1 MKIVIAI
8 DVTTVPDWQ
17 NQISY
22 KWFWY
27 LPVTTATGD
36 QIIEKQPL
44 PPTSSYD
51 KYFKLSMSGKEL
63 TFTIPDVKTPVM
75 ADSIAEYD
83 LYQDLTDDR
92 LFSINISHKFDHRVV
107 NFTVKGKELEKT
119 NTIEILKAPN
129 ATYDVEPNMKIVIAI
144 DVITDPDWQHQISF
158 KWFWYL
164 PVTTAT
170 GDQIIEKQPL
180 PPTSSYDKYFKLS
193 MSGKELTF
201 TIPDVKT
208 PVMADS
214 IAEYDLYQDLTDDRL
229 FSINISHKFDH
240 RVVNFTVKGKEL
252 EKTNTIEILKAPNA
266 TYDVEPNM
274 KIVIAIDVITDPD
287 WQHQISFK
295 WFWYLPVTTATG
307 DQIIEKQPLP
317 PNSRYY
323 KYFKLSQS
331 DKELTFTIPDVK
343 TPVMADDTVE
353 YDIYQNLT
361 DDRLFS
367 INISHTFDHR
377 VMNFTVKGKELEKP
391 KSVPVD
397 NAAGFDLRF
406 IALIVGIPV
415 VLIVLGLINL
425 YRKRGGTRRLGKKE
439 RKAGNNPEQELQE
452 NDFQDA
458 GRVDDFNDD
467 SREMETGMNAEESPR
482 PRNCKDESKRD
493 IRKTLVACTAT

>member
-8 DVTTVPDWQ
+8 DVITDPDWQ
-17 NQISY
+17 NKIRY

-51 KYFKLSMSGKEL
+51 KYFKLSLSGKEL

-75 ADSIAEYD
+75 ADNTAEYD
-83 LYQDLTDDR
+83 LYHYLADDR

-107 NFTVKGKELEKT
+107 NFTVKGKELDIK
-119 NTIEILKAPN
+119 NNIEIVKAPN
-129 ATYDVEPNMKIVIAI
+129 ATYDVEPNMKIVIVI
-144 DVITDPDWQHQISF
+144 DAITDPDWQNQISYT
-158 KWFWYL
+158 WFWYL
-164 PVTTAT
+164 PVTT
-170 GDQIIEKQPL
+170 
-180 PPTSSYDKYFKLS
+180 S
-193 MSGKELTF
+193 
-201 TIPDVKT
+201 
-208 PVMADS
+208 
-214 IAEYDLYQDLTDDRL
+214 
-229 FSINISHKFDH
+229 
-240 RVVNFTVKGKEL
+240 
-252 EKTNTIEILKAPNA
+252 
-266 TYDVEPNM
+266 
-274 KIVIAIDVITDPD
+274 
-287 WQHQISFK
+287 
-295 WFWYLPVTTATG
+295 TG

-343 TPVMADDTVE
+343 TPVMADDTAE

-367 INISHTFDHR
+367 INISHTFDYR

-397 NAAGFDLRF
+397 NAAGFNLWY
-406 IALIVGIPV
+406 IALIVGILV
-415 VLIVLGLINL
+415 VLLVVVFIIL
-425 YRKRGGTRRLGKKE
+425 YRNRGGTCRLGKKE

-452 NDFQDA
+452 NNFQDA

-467 SREMETGMNAEESPR
+467 SREMETGMNAEARPLSDGIDNAEIGKGSDDVLEDGSDDICPR
-482 PRNCKDESKRD
+482 KSLCR
-493 IRKTLVACTAT
+493 IL